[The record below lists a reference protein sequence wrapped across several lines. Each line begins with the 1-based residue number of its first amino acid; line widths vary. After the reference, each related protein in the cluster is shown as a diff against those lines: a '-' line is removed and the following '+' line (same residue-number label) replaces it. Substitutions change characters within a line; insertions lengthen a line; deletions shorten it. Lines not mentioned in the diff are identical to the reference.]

1 MVNMRDKIKETK
13 ELLKNRFSHYFI
25 FFNDNKLEE
34 ELDKRIES
42 FNEKIGKHIERSSP
56 FDNDYRLY
64 RKSYSDFKYNDT
76 TEKSVK
82 DDINHY

>member
-42 FNEKIGKHIERSSP
+42 FNEKIEKHIEQSSP

-76 TEKSVK
+76 TEKYFK